1 LLGSAWSALKIID
14 WNQSGLTWSDGDTGL
29 AVALFL
35 GLLLYL
41 AKAWVMRLLLYLLFR
56 LGNGWLSTELAGV
69 SMTNRLL
76 QRGYRLP
83 GIRNGKSLA
92 FPARFRSL
100 IEASIDPEEEQEKRL
115 SEAMQKGRI

>member
-1 LLGSAWSALKIID
+1 
-14 WNQSGLTWSDGDTGL
+14 
-29 AVALFL
+29 
-35 GLLLYL
+35 
-41 AKAWVMRLLLYLLFR
+41 
-56 LGNGWLSTELAGV
+56 
-69 SMTNRLL
+69 MTNRLL